1 MLGRLFAM
9 PLHLRRVLVYAL
21 LGATSNY
28 VFAVGGAVL
37 PQWQSD
43 IGRWVQSV
51 VDTMRGHSTWTRG
64 CWTGTKEKY
73 RPIEFKEV
81 CASWTTSEEVTNYY
95 AFDVIRDIKRLT
107 VAEQFAAIDAEI
119 DRVRSCDLAAAFAH
133 VRQGPNPWV
142 FAVSRS
148 KFGWPCRALYLD
160 YWLTVS
166 SDASEDPAHQR
177 YSANIG
183 PLFGLKNAEVPCMPI
198 LAGFT
203 ANSAF
208 WGGALALTVFAM
220 RRSRRAIRRWRN
232 SASCAHCGYDMQ
244 GLSTMRCPECG
255 DAAAVAHA

>member
-1 MLGRLFAM
+1 MSR
-9 PLHLRRVLVYAL
+9 HVRKVLVYLL
-21 LGATSNY
+21 LGAASNY
-28 VFAVGGAVL
+28 VFAVGGALL

-51 VDTMRGHSTWTRG
+51 VDRMRGHSTWIRHG
-64 CWTGTKEKY
+64 SGPKDVY

-81 CASWTTSEEVTNYY
+81 SASWTTYQEVTNYY
-95 AFDVIRDIKRLT
+95 AFDVNRDIKRLT

-119 DRVRSCDLAAAFAH
+119 DRVGSCDLAAAFAH

-183 PLFGLKNAEVPCMPI
+183 PFFGLKNAEVPCMPI

-208 WGGALALTVFAM
+208 WGGTLALTVFAM

-232 SASCAHCGYDMQ
+232 PTACTECGYDMQ
-244 GLSTMRCPECG
+244 GLSTAQCPECG